1 MSARIQLIRG
11 LHNLRSAH
19 HGSVVT
25 IGNYDGVHLGHRHML
40 AALRR
45 QAAMHGQPAT
55 VITFE
60 PNPREYFAPESA
72 PARLMRLREK
82 LDALGRQGVERVL
95 LLRFDAAM
103 QSVAADDFIERI
115 LVRGLGAR
123 AIVVGH
129 DFRFAR
135 RREGTVAMLRDAGAR
150 CGFDVEEVDAYELD
164 GERVSSSLVR
174 AALGAGDLARASRL
188 LGDNYRI
195 SGRVRRGKRL
205 GRRLGYPTANL
216 ALHRKVVPLS
226 GIFAVRVHGAGLAG
240 HPAVASLGTR
250 PTVDD
255 RGEPLLEAH
264 LFDFDGDLYG
274 QQLEVE
280 FLVRLREE
288 RRFESVDAL
297 VEQMHR
303 DETEARA
310 VLAALAG
317 TA

>member
-1 MSARIQLIRG
+1 MSARVELIRG
-11 LHNLRSAH
+11 LHNLRSRH

-25 IGNYDGVHLGHRHML
+25 IGNYDGVHLGHRAML

-45 QAAMHGQPAT
+45 QAVEHGQAT
-55 VITFE
+55 TVVTFE
-60 PNPREYFAPESA
+60 PNPREYLAPDSA

-82 LDALGRQGVERVL
+82 LAALGRQGVERVL

-103 QSVAADDFIERI
+103 QAVPASEFVERV
-115 LVRGLGAR
+115 LVQGLGAR
-123 AIVVGH
+123 ALVVGH

-135 RREGTVAMLRDAGAR
+135 RREGNVAMLREAGAR
-150 CGFDVEEVDAYELD
+150 RGFEVEEVDAYLLD

-174 AALGAGDLARASRL
+174 AALGAGDLARAGRL

-195 SGRVRRGKRL
+195 AGRVRRGKQL

-226 GIFAVRVHGAGLAG
+226 GIFAVRVHGTGLAG

-250 PTVDD
+250 PTVDE

-274 QQLEVE
+274 RQLEVE

-288 RRFESVDAL
+288 RRFESLDAL

-303 DETEARA
+303 DEAEARA
-310 VLAALAG
+310 ALAALAG
-317 TA
+317 RN

>member
-1 MSARIQLIRG
+1 MSAKVELVRG
-11 LHNLRSAH
+11 LYNLRPRH
-19 HGSVVT
+19 RGSVVT
-25 IGNYDGVHLGHRHML
+25 IGNYDGVHLGHRQML

-45 QAAMHGQPAT
+45 QAATHRLPAT

-60 PNPREYFAPESA
+60 PNPREYFAPEQA

-82 LDALGRQGVERVL
+82 LAALGGQGVSRVL

-103 QSVAADDFIERI
+103 QGVSAEDFIERI
-115 LVRGLGAR
+115 LVQGLGAR
-123 AIVVGH
+123 ALVVGH

-135 RREGTVAMLRDAGAR
+135 RREGTVATLCAAGERA
-150 CGFDVEEVDAYELD
+150 GFTVEEVAAFELD

-174 AALGAGDLARASRL
+174 AALGSGDLARASRL
-188 LGDNYRI
+188 LGDTYRI
-195 SGRVRRGKRL
+195 SGRVRRGKQL

-226 GIFAVRVHGAGLAG
+226 GIFAVRVHGAGLVG

-274 QQLEVE
+274 RQLEVE
-280 FLVRLREE
+280 FLARLREE
-288 RRFESVDAL
+288 RRFESLDAL

-303 DETEARA
+303 DEAEARA

-317 TA
+317 RA